1 MYHVYRYLDVEP
13 SLPLVSTFHLPLP
26 VSGARLQALTTTVC
40 ASRVLSALQ
49 MPVSLVSL
57 PGTLGWWA
65 PLLRLPESW
74 PLPLL
79 GVGRVNGKPSCMVSG
94 VSRAVTKPCRL
105 YCCGWGPLY
114 WTPSSTKSP
123 STVLIQVPVTALQDY
138 CNGLENGLSYFV
150 QVHVQSIFHPAAE
163 EILLKYKWEQI
174 PPLPQAPI
182 SQQESCN
189 SLWSTF
195 PSPEFNPPSLPL
207 YCSHTVTLL
216 FLKTSC
222 CPFTLWS
229 ILVADLS
236 N

>member
-1 MYHVYRYLDVEP
+1 MYHVYSYLDVEP
-13 SLPLVSTFHLPLP
+13 SLPLVSTFYLPLP
-26 VSGARLQALTTTVC
+26 VSGARLQALTTTAC

-65 PLLRLPESW
+65 PLLRLPESQ

-105 YCCGWGPLY
+105 HCCGWGPLY

-150 QVHVQSIFHPAAE
+150 QVHVQSIFHPAE
-163 EILLKYKWEQI
+163 EESLLKHKWEQI
-174 PPLPQAPI
+174 PPLPQAPM
-182 SQQESCN
+182 
-189 SLWSTF
+189 
-195 PSPEFNPPSLPL
+195 
-207 YCSHTVTLL
+207 LL
-216 FLKTSC
+216 TARVLQ
-222 CPFTLWS
+222 
-229 ILVADLS
+229 
-236 N
+236 